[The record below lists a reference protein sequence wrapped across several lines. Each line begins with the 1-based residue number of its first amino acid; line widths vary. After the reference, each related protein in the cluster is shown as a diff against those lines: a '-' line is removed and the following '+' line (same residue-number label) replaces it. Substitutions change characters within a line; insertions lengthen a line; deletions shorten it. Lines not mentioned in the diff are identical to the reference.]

1 MTAMENKFTG
11 KITVSSKAALDIIRH
26 ITLSFDGVAQLST
39 PAKKDELFH
48 MLRGGLN
55 EGGIYITKTKTG
67 LMADIYILAKYG
79 TSAEELRDTLSN
91 KIKTELENYLHMK
104 ISKINVHIK
113 GVAVD
118 GT

>member
-1 MTAMENKFTG
+1 MTTMKNKTPG
-11 KITVSSKAALDIIRH
+11 KITVSSRAALDIIRH
-26 ITLSFDGVAQLST
+26 IALSFDGVAQLSA
-39 PAKKDELFH
+39 PAKKDELVH

-79 TSAEELRDTLSN
+79 TSAEELRDTLSG
-91 KIKTELENYLHMK
+91 KIKAELESYLHMR

-113 GVAVD
+113 GVTVD